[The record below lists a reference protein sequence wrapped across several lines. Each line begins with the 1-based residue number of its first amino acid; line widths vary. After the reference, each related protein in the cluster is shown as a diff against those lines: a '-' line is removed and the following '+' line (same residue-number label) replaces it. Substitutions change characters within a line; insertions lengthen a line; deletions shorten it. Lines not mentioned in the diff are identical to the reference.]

1 LKLILVIKLS
11 PASIPEM
18 MNILREDKV
27 KMHLNQYEIAADSP
41 DSVKIETE
49 QIKKSKRKYK
59 CKKKKQ
65 KNQHCYYYYH
75 LLIIIAV
82 V

>member
-1 LKLILVIKLS
+1 
-11 PASIPEM
+11 M

-59 CKKKKQ
+59 CKKKNRKISTV
-65 KNQHCYYYYH
+65 
-75 LLIIIAV
+75 IIIIIYL
-82 V
+82 